1 MMRQVITLSLL
12 LIGLFAQSSVAQVMG
27 NGFTPFFEGSG
38 GVRFAVFPQR
48 ATALICSYFQ
58 QTMWITYEHQRSI
71 ETPSFFN
78 LRFGIK
84 YYYKH

>member
-38 GVRFAVFPQR
+38 GARFAVFP
-48 ATALICSYFQ
+48 
-58 QTMWITYEHQRSI
+58 
-71 ETPSFFN
+71 
-78 LRFGIK
+78 
-84 YYYKH
+84 

>member
-38 GVRFAVFPQR
+38 GARFAVFPQR

-58 QTMWITYEHQRSI
+58 QTMWIECHQSI
-71 ETPSFFN
+71 ETPSFIN
-78 LRFGIK
+78 LRLGIK
-84 YYYKH
+84 YYY